1 MKRFERIASVVTKQS
16 RAQKTR
22 TRLVR
27 RLILILAL
35 TFFIFPV
42 LTIQSG
48 AQKVP
53 LLALPQIQKQ
63 PPPPLPDLVPWAG
76 EVSPNFCIFTFTDR
90 PKGEKT
96 GFSELDLFVYVKNQ
110 WSSGGYG
117 GGDAPA
123 SMAKV
128 EFKLYGG
135 PDGVYWKALEFKP
148 VPPLLKGERT
158 QCLGTTCST
167 SPLRF
172 KVPKGAFSPSDPQQ
186 HFAFII
192 TVDSGNQVQETHE
205 SNNHVSASCCRW
217 C

>member
-1 MKRFERIASVVTKQS
+1 MKNFERIASVVKKQS

-22 TRLVR
+22 THLVR
-27 RLILILAL
+27 RSILILVL
-35 TFFIFPV
+35 TLFIFPV

-53 LLALPQIQKQ
+53 LVALPQIQRQ

-76 EVSPNFCIFTFTDR
+76 EVSPNFCTFTFTDR

-96 GFSELDLFVYVKNQ
+96 GFSDLDLFVYVKNQ
-110 WSSGGYG
+110 NYSANGDQHG

-128 EFKLYGG
+128 EFKVYGG
-135 PDGVYWKALEFKP
+135 PDGVYWKAFEFKP

-158 QCLGTTCST
+158 Q
-167 SPLRF
+167 SPVRF
-172 KVPKGAFSPSDPQQ
+172 AIPKGSFSPSDPQQ